1 MEQGVIQIRDVLSED
16 LYTAE
21 GIHANFKCGAI
32 THVNLNKQEV
42 PIRAFYNRLL
52 GAVQNNKAKA
62 AP

>member
-42 PIRAFYNRLL
+42 PLRAYYNRLL
-52 GAVQNNKAKA
+52 SAIEQSQAKEK
-62 AP
+62 P